1 MYGGYDGTTETIW
14 TTSVVADKHIPAVY
28 KTKLPK
34 ADYDF
39 AFDLGVA
46 SAKDGWE
53 RKSPYNGGR
62 GDVPWFEGFDS
73 VEKS

>member
-1 MYGGYDGTTETIW
+1 MEKAKTER
-14 TTSVVADKHIPAVY
+14 VVLTVF

-34 ADYDF
+34 AIYDRDF
-39 AFDLGVA
+39 ARGKKA
-46 SAKDGWE
+46 AEDGWE

-73 VEKS
+73 VHEKTS